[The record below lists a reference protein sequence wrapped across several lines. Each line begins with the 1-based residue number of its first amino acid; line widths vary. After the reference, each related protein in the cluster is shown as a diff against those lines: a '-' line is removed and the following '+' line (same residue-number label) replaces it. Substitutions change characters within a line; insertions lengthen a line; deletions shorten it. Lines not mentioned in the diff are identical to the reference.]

1 MVRGGLG
8 GTHWHAGQ
16 GERGRGVGEDG
27 QGLAERDPEGDTFG
41 RVTTE
46 RGETPPEV
54 GSRVGKDSQLGE
66 AVTEGDILPEAE
78 VETGMVIGSDALG
91 AREEGVVVGLQ

>member
-1 MVRGGLG
+1 M
-8 GTHWHAGQ
+8 
-16 GERGRGVGEDG
+16 
-27 QGLAERDPEGDTFG
+27 
-41 RVTTE
+41 
-46 RGETPPEV
+46 
-54 GSRVGKDSQLGE
+54 GKDSQLGE